1 MKILQKCTFWLALS
15 LTGILV
21 AQQNNKTVID
31 LWPESVPG
39 QIEAKQQSVVSE
51 NTSGNVMRLAKVT
64 QPTLTVFKPEKPNQS
79 GAAVIVC
86 PGGGYGIL
94 AIDKEGCEIAE
105 WLNQL
110 GYTAF
115 VLQYRVP
122 KNRAGAI
129 QDVQRAIKVVRSKAE
144 LYKLNTNKIGVLG
157 FSAGGHLAARASIN
171 YNIETYSKIDEV
183 DDFSPRPNFTMLIY
197 PAYLDSGEDRTISPE
212 FQFNDFTPPCFVF
225 GTVDDPYGNS
235 ALEITK
241 ALRDKKVPVELH
253 MLAKGGHGYGLR
265 KGNNAAK
272 TWPKLAESWLD
283 KLVNSMQIAKYER
296 KLNFPKT
303 EVKAANLPE
312 KKDVWVFFLAGQS
325 NMAGRGFIEP
335 NDTIPNSRILTIN
348 KSNTIVLAKEPLHF
362 YEPKMAGLDCGVS
375 FARTLL
381 KEIPEHVSILLIPTA
396 VGGSSISKWINDEEH
411 RTVKLFTNF
420 KANMDF
426 AKTYGTVK
434 GVLWHQGESDAN
446 KNGIKN
452 YDKNLNRLFKSF
464 RKAAGNKNLPIILGE
479 LGGFRT
485 DSETWKAM
493 NMIIHN
499 YAEKHKYT
507 EAVSTEDLTDRGDN
521 LHFNSI
527 SERKLGERFAKTF
540 LNMQPK

>member
-1 MKILQKCTFWLALS
+1 M
-15 LTGILV
+15 
-21 AQQNNKTVID
+21 
-31 LWPESVPG
+31 
-39 QIEAKQQSVVSE
+39 
-51 NTSGNVMRLAKVT
+51 
-64 QPTLTVFKPEKPNQS
+64 
-79 GAAVIVC
+79 
-86 PGGGYGIL
+86 
-94 AIDKEGCEIAE
+94 
-105 WLNQL
+105 
-110 GYTAF
+110 
-115 VLQYRVP
+115 
-122 KNRAGAI
+122 
-129 QDVQRAIKVVRSKAE
+129 
-144 LYKLNTNKIGVLG
+144 
-157 FSAGGHLAARASIN
+157 
-171 YNIETYSKIDEV
+171 
-183 DDFSPRPNFTMLIY
+183 
-197 PAYLDSGEDRTISPE
+197 
-212 FQFNDFTPPCFVF
+212 
-225 GTVDDPYGNS
+225 
-235 ALEITK
+235 
-241 ALRDKKVPVELH
+241 
-253 MLAKGGHGYGLR
+253 
-265 KGNNAAK
+265 
-272 TWPKLAESWLD
+272 
-283 KLVNSMQIAKYER
+283 VNSMQIAKYER